1 MISTGES
8 CVPRAHVTVRTA
20 STDDLPALK
29 DLWQELRDVSPR
41 RPRPGH
47 LADDPEV
54 RLRAVIDDPACR
66 VVVACLD
73 EAPVG
78 MAVLSRTWTSPLL
91 DAMAVQVSL
100 LVVSAAHRKHGVGRA
115 LVCAAVAYGEEIDAE
130 EVVVSVLPTLREAN
144 RFYAQLGFS
153 PQVMRRTAPVASLR
167 RRLSSA
173 ADRRPTTE
181 LARRRARLAPSR
193 VKAAL
198 RRVES

>member
-1 MISTGES
+1 MIISGEC

-20 STDDLPALK
+20 SADDLPALV
-29 DLWQELRDVSPR
+29 DLWQELRDLAPR

-54 RLRAVIDDPACR
+54 RLRSVIDDPACR

-73 EAPVG
+73 DLPVG
-78 MAVLSRTWTSPLL
+78 MAVLSRTWVSPLL

-100 LVVSAAHRKHGVGRA
+100 LVVSSAHRKHGVGRA

-167 RRLSSA
+167 RRLSISQ
-173 ADRRPTTE
+173 DRRPTSE
-181 LARRRARLAPSR
+181 LARRRARLAPAR

-198 RRVES
+198 RRVET